1 MSMAALE
8 KETISRSTPS
18 NLEGLSEVKSDIKK
32 IDKSMLRR
40 GRVKK
45 IKAWREKNIYQ

>member
-32 IDKSMLRR
+32 IVPNMIKR
-40 GRVKK
+40 GRVK
-45 IKAWREKNIYQ
+45 RN